1 MIKQILR
8 TFFMPLDLLLLFIL
22 EKCQSK
28 ILSLTFSPFVKTHLA
43 KISSEKPLQAL
54 LFHK

>member
-43 KISSEKPLQAL
+43 KIFSEKPLQAL